1 MSILTACGVQ
11 KVGGMALDAD
21 LQASNM
27 NFYKATEGFLE
38 SLPQAI
44 VQLSYVLRSPETP
57 SKLIMPV
64 GYNQEL
70 SNYVSLCIL
79 TLLFVIF
86 RSDTNVIFNSV
97 CFYSFNDVII
107 VSASS
112 TYRFQIL

>member
-11 KVGGMALDAD
+11 KVGGMALNAE

-44 VQLSYVLRSPETP
+44 VQLSYVLRSPDTP

-64 GYNQEL
+64 DYNQEHINF
-70 SNYVSLCIL
+70 SRYQCIS
-79 TLLFVIF
+79 TFLFFFF
-86 RSDTNVIFNSV
+86 RSNPKVIINSF
-97 CFYSFNDVII
+97 CIYSFNDVFVIYA
-107 VSASS
+107 SAA
-112 TYRFQIL
+112 

>member
-11 KVGGMALDAD
+11 KIGGMALDAD

-44 VQLSYVLRSPETP
+44 VQLSYVLRSAETP

-64 GYNQEL
+64 DYNQEY
-70 SNYVSLCIL
+70 SIPDHYIL
-79 TLLFVIF
+79 TLLFFIF
-86 RSDTNVIFNSV
+86 RSHTKVILMSF
-97 CFYSFNDVII
+97 CFYSLNDFII
-107 VSASS
+107 IYASS
-112 TYRFQIL
+112 AYRIQIL